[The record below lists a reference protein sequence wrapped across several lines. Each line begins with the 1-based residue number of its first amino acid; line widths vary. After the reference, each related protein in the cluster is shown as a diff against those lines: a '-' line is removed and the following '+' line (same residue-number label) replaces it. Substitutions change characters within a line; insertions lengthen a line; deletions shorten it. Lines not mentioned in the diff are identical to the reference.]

1 MNKLNPT
8 KLNISETLNH
18 KPIKIGFVGAG
29 PFIGTTELSSCFAI
43 WLAENYFLNYNTPSV
58 AYIQLAALE
67 NCNSNFFRQ
76 YSIDRFIDKYD
87 FVDIFAD
94 SLISSNNK
102 IDKVNNTSLGVN
114 WLVPAYNFNSLLSDA
129 SHIPAQ
135 NKFNHKIYHISNDVL
150 SHTDINLAVYN
161 LGRSLNKEKFI
172 NEMNVI
178 IAVSSS
184 SRNHIED
191 SFEDINLIES
201 FRGNGKPLMWIAS
214 DYASSIPKSFIR
226 EKLKGGNIQFLN
238 NFDPEITM
246 QCSYKRIFLCEEGKI
261 KPDLWNFF
269 NTAFR
274 SFEKFIV

>member
-1 MNKLNPT
+1 MNKLIST
-8 KLNISETLNH
+8 KLKISETLNH

-94 SLISSNNK
+94 SLISTNNK
-102 IDKVNNTSLGVN
+102 IEKVNNASLGVN
-114 WLVPAYNFNSLLSDA
+114 WLVPAYNFNSLLSDT
-129 SHIPAQ
+129 SYIPAQ
-135 NKFNHKIYHISNDVL
+135 NKFNHNIYDISNDIL
-150 SHTDINLAVYN
+150 PQIDINLAVYN

-172 NEMNVI
+172 NEMDVI